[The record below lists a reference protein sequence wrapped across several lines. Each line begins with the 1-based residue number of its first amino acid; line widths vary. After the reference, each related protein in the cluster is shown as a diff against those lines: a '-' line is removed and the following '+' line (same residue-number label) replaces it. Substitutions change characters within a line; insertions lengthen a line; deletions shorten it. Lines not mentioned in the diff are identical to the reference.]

1 VRRRLPPVYELRIRR
16 VDMDSKPALG
26 AHSVPALGHAASPDL
41 RAEVLGTL
49 LIFLFTLM
57 VTAGVALCAHV
68 MVRAVG

>member
-1 VRRRLPPVYELRIRR
+1 
-16 VDMDSKPALG
+16 MDSKPALG

-57 VTAGVALCAHV
+57 VTAGGALCAHV